1 MASSNHRRPS
11 AADSAAEAAAVS
23 TAGSVSFSSATFP
36 SDNAPRPPAV
46 AAVNTC
52 VICLDVGLTPGSTA
66 TLDGCNHVFHYGCIK
81 NWVDMVPTCPS
92 CRAKVSVVILN
103 GLFCHPLP
111 HRQIRIKVLNC
122 GDNNARCI
130 VTEWHSKFV
139 LPIVADYE
147 EEYVRMGYW
156 PHGGPGSR
164 LHYGRDVVI
173 FHNGSVVKEDATPA
187 RLRMEEHDTILI
199 RHKVDIIFHMPD
211 NCYKF
216 WRAWWDNSISSLFEL
231 MMADDAGLDVDDYW
245 FVHNGNVI
253 NGMEIGRAHV

>member
-1 MASSNHRRPS
+1 VEKKSAPHKQTKLNTISSQYYQVFT
-11 AADSAAEAAAVS
+11 AVS
-23 TAGSVSFSSATFP
+23 SAGSVSFSSATLP
-36 SDNAPRPPAV
+36 SGNAPRPHAAAA
-46 AAVNTC
+46 AAVNKC
-52 VICLDVGLTPGSTA
+52 VICLDVGLTPDSTA

-103 GLFCHPLP
+103 GLCHPLS

-130 VTEWHSKFV
+130 VTEWRSKFV
-139 LPIVADYE
+139 VPIVADYE
-147 EEYVRMGYW
+147 EEYARMGYW
-156 PHGGPGSR
+156 PHGPGR

-173 FHNGSVVKEDATPA
+173 FHNGSVVREDATPA
-187 RLRMEEHDTILI
+187 RLRMKEHDTILI

-231 MMADDAGLDVDDYW
+231 MMADAGLDVDDYW

-253 NGMEIGRAHV
+253 NGISP